1 MAHIDHNFL
10 MKGDPAAAQEQFL
23 SDLLPE
29 LAKDGMFHLVREQP
43 GEVVF
48 GDSLDLDA
56 GHEDEAAAM
65 RGERAMGDEE
75 ELSDASPSGAEPF
88 GGPVKGAPAGG
99 AGTYWGSMPV
109 SRSGGDTLLA
119 RHLHVEFSAA
129 GDGTEVRIHGH
140 ARKVL
145 RDALELLGTAGHWP
159 ETAGLPH
166 D

>member
-29 LAKDGMFHLVREQP
+29 LAKDGMFHLVHEQP
-43 GEVVF
+43 GEAVF
-48 GDSLDLDA
+48 SDALELDA
-56 GHEDEAAAM
+56 GREDEAAAM
-65 RGERAMGDEE
+65 RGERARGDEE
-75 ELSDASPSGAEPF
+75 ELGDGPPASGGVL
-88 GGPVKGAPAGG
+88 GGPVRGTPTGG
-99 AGTYWGSMPV
+99 AGTYWGSLPV

-129 GDGTEVRIHGH
+129 ADGTAVRIHGH

>member
-29 LAKDGMFHLVREQP
+29 LAKDGMFHLEHQRP
-43 GEVVF
+43 GELVF
-48 GDSLDLDA
+48 SDALEADA
-56 GHEDEAAAM
+56 GREEEAAAM
-65 RGERAMGDEE
+65 RSERAGGDEE
-75 ELSDASPSGAEPF
+75 ELGDGPPPSVGPGRRTIEAPD
-88 GGPVKGAPAGG
+88 GG
-99 AGTYWGSMPV
+99 GTYWGSMPLNIA
-109 SRSGGDTLLA
+109 GGETLLA

-129 GDGTEVRIHGH
+129 ADGTEVRIHGH

-145 RDALELLGTAGHWP
+145 RDALERLGTAGHWP